1 MKTYLIAILL
11 GCTALSVFSQAPESI
26 SYQAVVRN
34 VDGSVLQN
42 GNASFIFSIKK
53 SNPQGEVVYQERQD
67 ALTNAQ
73 GHFSAEIGN
82 GFEQTG
88 TLENIA
94 WGDDSYFLQI
104 QRNVTGQWIEMGSQQ
119 MMSAPYAL
127 YANQIHSRV
136 SPTGDTLYVGK
147 THVIVPGISAANAP
161 APVLGCTELNACN
174 FNPTATQDDGSCVIT
189 GATCDDNNANTV
201 NDVINVQCTCAGNAL
216 INGLYYEG
224 NGVTDIDGNTYNT
237 IVINGQEWMGKNL
250 AVSKYRNGD
259 PITTG
264 LSNTNWASTTSGAY
278 AIYGDLAA
286 NNSTYGKLYNWYA
299 MTDSRGV
306 CPTGWHVPS
315 EPEWFVLENYLGG
328 IFDAGGKMKSTT
340 GWTTPNLAATNVS
353 GFTGLPGGYRLVN
366 GTYNH
371 LLGYG
376 YFWTTTA
383 YDLDPNYTWY
393 HALKFD
399 DSIMFRSQ
407 FLKRAGMSIRCLKD

>member
-1 MKTYLIAILL
+1 MKTYLLVILL
-11 GCTALSVFSQAPESI
+11 GCSALSVFSQAPQSI

-42 GNASFIFSIKK
+42 GNTSFSFIIRK
-53 SNPQGEVVYQERQD
+53 SNPQGEAVYQERHD
-67 ALTNAQ
+67 VMTNAQ
-73 GHFSAEIGN
+73 GLFNASIGM
-82 GFEQTG
+82 GYEQTG
-88 TLENIA
+88 SIENIA
-94 WGDDSYFLQI
+94 WAEDNYFLQI
-104 QRNVTGQWIEMGSQQ
+104 QRNINGQWIEMGSQQ
-119 MMSAPYAL
+119 MMSVPYTL
-127 YANQIHSRV
+127 YANQVPSRV
-136 SPTGDTLYVGK
+136 SQTGDTLYVGK
-147 THVIVPGISAANAP
+147 TSVIVPGISAANAP

-174 FNPTATQDDGSCVIT
+174 YNPAATQDDGSCVIT
-189 GATCDDNNANTV
+189 GAACNDNNANTV
-201 NDVINVQCTCAGNAL
+201 NDVINAQCNCAGSTL
-216 INGLYYEG
+216 INGLYYVG
-224 NGVTDIDGNTYNT
+224 NGVTDIDGNTYNS

-264 LSNTNWASTTSGAY
+264 LSNTNWANTTSGAY

-286 NNSTYGKLYNWYA
+286 NNTTYGKLYNWYA

-315 EPEWFVLENYLGG
+315 ETEWFVLENFLGG
-328 IFDAGGKMKSTT
+328 ILDAGGKMKSTT
-340 GWTTPNLAATNVS
+340 GWTTPNIAATNIS

-371 LLGYG
+371 LLSYG
-376 YFWTTTA
+376 YFWTTTP
-383 YDLDPNYTWY
+383 YDPDPNFTWY

-399 DSIMFRSQ
+399 DSIIFRSQ